1 MSSWPPPTRPTR
13 RPSTPASLLF
23 DLPVRVRVATQSD
36 IRKAVAKLHDGSAS
50 DAHVTTS
57 AADDDLQRLKDLASE
72 APVVRFVN
80 RMIIQAVENRASD
93 IHLESHEAGPLL
105 WLRIDGDLSPIEPP
119 ATALHRAVVSRIKIL
134 AGLDIAER
142 RLPQDGRIQ
151 MTVGGRQIDLRVA
164 TVPTLH
170 GESVVLR
177 VLDRG
182 SVELDFGKLGF
193 TGPVLDKWIE
203 AANRPHGI
211 VLVTGPTGSG
221 KTTTLYSSLLR
232 IHDPARKYFTIEDP
246 IEYQLAGINQTQ
258 VKPGIGLTFAS
269 ILRALLRQNPNV
281 ILVGEIRDRET
292 AQTAIEASLTGH
304 LIMSTLHTNDSA
316 GAITRL
322 LEMGVEDYLLA
333 STINADPGPAPRPHA
348 LPRLPR
354 TASLRRCPDRA
365 VRPPP
370 PGHQRHAHPHA
381 CARLPKL
388 PGQRLAR
395 PDHDHRTAGH
405 DRPHARRRDG
415 ARRNRQAGR
424 TGEIR
429 RHGNPVRERHAQS
442 RRWRH
447 HGRGDPAGDA
457 PGRRLMPVF
466 EFEAVERDGK
476 VAIGTLSAADSDAV
490 ARQLQ
495 ERGAVPLRI
504 ETGQS
509 AASGIAGLRRSLPS
523 AKLSRFA
530 RELALLLDAG
540 LRLDQ
545 ALASVAR
552 SRDLRALAPA
562 LNVVLEEVRAG
573 VPFSDALER
582 RPEIAPPYA
591 IGMIRA
597 GEAAGALATILRSLA
612 DLADRRAQSA
622 KAVRAALTYPAI
634 LAVTAGVSIATLF
647 TVVLPQLEPLFD
659 GAGDRLPT
667 MTIVVLAA
675 SRLFREYGLFALGAL
690 ILAGLAIR
698 MSLNTPETRRAFH
711 GLLLRLPIVGGLIR
725 QDRGRPVRPPV
736 LDPDRRRPAR
746 RQRARTGPRRRHQ
759 HGLRRS
765 APGCPQRPDRRPRHR
780 RAPGDRQHLP
790 RRPARPCPRRRGKRP
805 AGRGAGPRR
814 QYP

>member
-1 MSSWPPPTRPTR
+1 MISPPACWRPATSPPHPLIVPAGPPPKAGSGCRRAVVNLGIAPENTVAETLARTLSLPLVEADEWPTEAVGDASTRWMEQARLLPLRLEDDHVVVAAADPTD
-13 RPSTPASLLF
+13 TAALHAASLLF
-23 DLPVRVRVATQSD
+23 DLPVQVRVATQSD

-50 DAHVTTS
+50 DAHFTTS

-93 IHLESHEAGPLL
+93 IHLESHDAGPLL

-269 ILRALLRQNPNV
+269 ILRALLRQDPNV

-333 STINADPGPAPRPHA
+333 STINAILAQ
-348 LPRLPR
+348 RLVR
-354 TASLRRCPDRA
+354 TLCPDCREPHPYA
-365 VRPPP
+365 DALIERFDLHRLATSGTPT
-370 PGHQRHAHPHA
+370 PHA
-381 CARLPKL
+381 CAGLPKL

-447 HGRGDPAGDA
+447 HRRGDPAGDA
-457 PGRRLMPVF
+457 PGRRLMPIF

-509 AASGIAGLRRSLPS
+509 AAFGIASLRRSLPS

-545 ALASVAR
+545 ALTSVAR
-552 SRDLRALAPA
+552 SRDLRPLAPA

-612 DLADRRAQSA
+612 DLADRRARSA

-647 TVVLPQLEPLFD
+647 TVVLPQLEPLFE

-667 MTIVVLAA
+667 MTIIVLAA

-698 MSLNTPETRRAFH
+698 MSLNTPETRRA
-711 GLLLRLPIVGGLIR
+711 LP
-725 QDRGRPVRPPV
+725 RPP
-736 LDPDRRRPAR
+736 PAHC
-746 RQRARTGPRRRHQ
+746 PS
-759 HGLRRS
+759 S
-765 APGCPQRPDRRPRHR
+765 A
-780 RAPGDRQHLP
+780 A
-790 RRPARPCPRRRGKRP
+790 
-805 AGRGAGPRR
+805 
-814 QYP
+814 